1 MTREEL
7 GAVFFLIGYGVMF
20 LIAVRHFGL
29 RRVLWAM
36 GLVVLLAVT
45 VALKTLGVV
54 TGGRR
59 Y

>member
-1 MTREEL
+1 MSREEL

-20 LIAVRHFGL
+20 LAAVRIFGL
-29 RRVLWAM
+29 RRVLWGL
-36 GLVVLLAVT
+36 GLVVFLAI
-45 VALKTLGVV
+45 AAAFKTLGSV